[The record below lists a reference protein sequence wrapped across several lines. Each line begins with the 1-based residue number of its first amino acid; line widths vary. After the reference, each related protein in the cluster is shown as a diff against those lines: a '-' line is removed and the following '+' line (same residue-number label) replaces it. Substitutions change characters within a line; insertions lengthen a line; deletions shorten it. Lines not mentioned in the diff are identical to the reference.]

1 MANCPA
7 CSSQNALHP
16 VRALETIDVL
26 DNALDP
32 FLLYGQTSTSIF
44 CPQRFCCDRFRFRA
58 PLKLPDEIQRRNFS
72 ARSDV
77 RTFLMRACLMSR
89 LSGLKEP
96 VQ

>member
-32 FLLYGQTSTSIF
+32 FLLYGQTSTSIILSTTILLIASAF
-44 CPQRFCCDRFRFRA
+44 
-58 PLKLPDEIQRRNFS
+58 ERR
-72 ARSDV
+72 
-77 RTFLMRACLMSR
+77 
-89 LSGLKEP
+89 
-96 VQ
+96 